1 MDILTAKRKF
11 NYPENAI
18 WIDGVDIDINW
29 FQIKLLLVKWVKNTL
44 LVTAM
49 GI

>member
-1 MDILTAKRKF
+1 MDILTGKRKF
-11 NYPENAI
+11 NYPENVI